1 MNRKCFRL
9 VSVAAVV
16 LAINVATF
24 PAAEARTLSGSG
36 SHTTANR
43 TSDLW
48 STALTWLTGL
58 LPGGHAGLRPMTN
71 ATTMIGTGTG
81 TGTSRPN
88 TGSCIDPMGGH
99 CNPAN

>member
-1 MNRKCFRL
+1 MNRKYFRL
-9 VSVAAVV
+9 ISVAAVV

-24 PAAEARTLSGSG
+24 PAAEARALSGS
-36 SHTTANR
+36 HATINR

-48 STALTWLTGL
+48 GATVAWLTGL
-58 LPGGHAGLRPMTN
+58 LPSGHTSLRPAAR
-71 ATTMIGTGTG
+71 ATTTIGGTS

-99 CNPAN
+99 CTAL